1 MIEWNINPEI
11 LNLGPFSIRYYSLAF
26 IVAFILGYII
36 MRWIYKQENKPFIY
50 IDKLLTYV
58 FLGILIG
65 ARLGHCLFYDFEYFL
80 LHPIEIFLPIDS
92 NFNFIGF
99 SGLASHGAVIG
110 ILLAVYLFSKKNPD
124 QPYLWLLD
132 RLSIVVALGG
142 SFVRLGNLFNSEII
156 GKPANVPWAFIFIR
170 EDNIPRHPAQIY
182 ESLAYILVFIILF
195 FIYKKYK
202 KDIKTG
208 LLTGLFF
215 IGVFGARFFIEFFK
229 ENQVAFE
236 DSMLLNMGQILSI
249 PLVITGI
256 VLLGKVY
263 LKNNSPTQ
271 SRQAA
276 KK

>member
-36 MRWIYKQENKPFIY
+36 MRWIYKQESKPFIY
-50 IDKLLTYV
+50 IDKLLTYI

-80 LHPIEIFLPIDS
+80 LHPIEIFLPVDS

-110 ILLAVYLFSKKNPD
+110 ILLAAYLFSKKNPD

-156 GKPANVPWAFIFIR
+156 GKPANVPWAFIFIH

-229 ENQVAFE
+229 ENQVTFE

-256 VLLGKVY
+256 VILARVY
-263 LKNNSPTQ
+263 VIRNSRENT
-271 SRQAA
+271 